1 MLQKRQ
7 VRKMPARRKGD
18 GPNRRTDRRKGGL
31 LVKKELTTRQKILLA
46 VNAALEKK
54 AKNIVILNIK
64 NVTSFAD
71 YTIIC
76 SGTSDRQVQSIASS
90 VEGSMKKAGTL
101 PLGIEG
107 EKGGRWVLMDYADI
121 IVHVFY
127 EPVREFYDIER
138 LWSDAPK
145 MEVADDTVEV
155 KSLRRGM

>member
-1 MLQKRQ
+1 L
-7 VRKMPARRKGD
+7 A
-18 GPNRRTDRRKGGL
+18 
-31 LVKKELTTRQKILLA
+31 KKDLSTRQKILLA

-71 YTIIC
+71 YTVIC
-76 SGTSDRQVQSIASS
+76 SGTSDRQVQSIASAIE
-90 VEGSMKKAGTL
+90 EGMKKAGAL

-121 IVHVFY
+121 VVHVFF

-145 MEVADDTVEV
+145 MEVAEDAGEI
-155 KSLRRGM
+155 KSLPRGM